1 MYIYSDFRITWVL
14 TIKGEIMK
22 ETLQNTLH
30 FYADKH
36 EEDNFYESL
45 TVTNSDE
52 LMYAVGFIQ
61 ALVDQGYLV
70 VNEFETSV
78 KDIVFMYNL
87 QNSN

>member
-1 MYIYSDFRITWVL
+1 M
-14 TIKGEIMK
+14 E

-30 FYADKH
+30 LYASNKH

-45 TVTNSDE
+45 TVTNGGE

-70 VNEFETSV
+70 VNEFETSI

-87 QNSN
+87 QIST